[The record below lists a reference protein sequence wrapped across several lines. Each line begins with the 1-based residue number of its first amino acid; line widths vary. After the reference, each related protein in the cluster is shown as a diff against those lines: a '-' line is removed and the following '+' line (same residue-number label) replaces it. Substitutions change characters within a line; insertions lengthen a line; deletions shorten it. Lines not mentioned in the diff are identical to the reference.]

1 MESEFTTKNFY
12 FTFKSINYEIK
23 SDLNIEI
30 LRCKLYKIF
39 IKYHIDLCKKYN
51 FKINKKDEKKNENIL
66 TEILSMFIFFK
77 EDSDD
82 VFFSNNPRYKIEH
95 ILQYIIRYTKKINT
109 YKKILK
115 KMENKSK
122 KLFHILKKNKFDPNL
137 KYKIS
142 SDVLNGGFL
151 VIKCSTESLNE
162 THIFY
167 KIKYPLYYHLF
178 KLFIH
183 NNKTDLN
190 FDNVPVEQFLQKYF
204 NEYSNI
210 DNDTKNIMNN
220 INSYIFI
227 LFNRYNCIHSGGNQ
241 ASILPSFKFFIKK
254 YLNIKVE
261 LFGSALNTSCYTY
274 GSVFYDVEKYFGSK
288 GSFFNMDIV
297 RGYYELNP
305 PFVFSVI
312 YNMFKKIYLS
322 LEKTK
327 EGLLFMIIIPKSNL
341 NDFKYYKLLDKY
353 LKYQNIMDKNIFPY
367 IQYDI
372 NYTNQKIRY
381 IVNTYILIYHNEY
394 INEITKNIVS
404 TFDSHLD
411 KYIDSLKK

>member
-1 MESEFTTKNFY
+1 MESKFETKNFY
-12 FTFKSINYEIK
+12 FKYKYINYDIQL
-23 SDLNIEI
+23 DLYFE
-30 LRCKLYKIF
+30 LFRCKLYKLF
-39 IKYHIDLCKKYN
+39 IKHHIDLCKQYN
-51 FKINKKDEKKNENIL
+51 FKINKKDSRKNENIL

-77 EDSDD
+77 EDNDD
-82 VFFSNNPRYKIEH
+82 VFFSKNPNYKIEY
-95 ILQYIIRYTKKINT
+95 ILQYIIRYTKKIDI
-109 YKKILK
+109 YKQILK
-115 KMENKSK
+115 KMEIESI
-122 KLFHILKKNKFDPNL
+122 KLFYILKNNKTDPNIN
-137 KYKIS
+137 YRIIT
-142 SDVLNGGFL
+142 DVQNNNFL
-151 VIKCSTESLNE
+151 QIKCINDLSNE
-162 THIFY
+162 IYSSY
-167 KIKYPLYYHLF
+167 KIKFPLYSHLF

-183 NNKTDLN
+183 DNEVDLK
-190 FDNVPVEQFLQKYF
+190 FDNISIENFLMKYF
-204 NEYSNI
+204 NEHSKI
-210 DNDTKNIMNN
+210 DENTKNIMNN
-220 INSYIFI
+220 INKYIFI

-288 GSFFNMDIV
+288 GSFFNMDII

-312 YNMFKKIYLS
+312 YNMFRKLYLS
-322 LEKTK
+322 LEKSK
-327 EGLLFMIIIPKSNL
+327 EGLLFIIIIPKSKL
-341 NDFKYYKLLDKY
+341 DDFKYYNLLGKY
-353 LKYQNIMDKNIFPY
+353 LKYQNILDKNIFPY

-404 TFDSHLD
+404 SFNEYLD
-411 KYIDSLKK
+411 KYINSIKK